1 MFSFVMITPYQ
12 YTYLNLF
19 NKHFMNPNSFEND
32 YWGASLKELIKNF
45 AKIDDL
51 KHNPKIAFC
60 GVNVHVLDFYLK
72 KYGIN
77 NYIKSDMNKEFDYAI
92 LINRAISDHDNNS
105 LKNETCFQKFNNNEN
120 LYILSKNSIVL
131 SKIIKY

>member
-1 MFSFVMITPYQ
+1 MT
-12 YTYLNLF
+12 
-19 NKHFMNPNSFEND
+19 
-32 YWGASLKELIKNF
+32 
-45 AKIDDL
+45 
-51 KHNPKIAFC
+51 
-60 GVNVHVLDFYLK
+60 
-72 KYGIN
+72 
-77 NYIKSDMNKEFDYAI
+77 DMHKEFDYAI